1 MIELIYAF
9 FIGNILALVGLLV
22 VLTVIFEHKE
32 KTGMAIMTFI
42 FTTFCVFYFG
52 TIEFE
57 LKKFLMAL
65 LAYGIIG
72 IVWSFW
78 RYKRYVEVKSEA
90 AYAKHKSAEM
100 SQFDQRYLNLALESL
115 QPKNMT
121 GKIVQWII
129 IWPFSMI
136 ENILGDLIV
145 LIEKIVTGSLNS
157 IYQKIYTHSVV
168 VKKEVK

>member
-9 FIGNILALVGLLV
+9 FVGNILALVGLLV

-32 KTGMAIMTFI
+32 KTSMAIMTFI

-72 IVWSFW
+72 VVWSFW
-78 RYKRYVEVKSEA
+78 RYKRYVEVKS
-90 AYAKHKSAEM
+90 AEM
-100 SQFDQRYLNLALESL
+100 SQFDQRYFNLALESL

-157 IYQKIYTHSVV
+157 IYQKIYIHSVV